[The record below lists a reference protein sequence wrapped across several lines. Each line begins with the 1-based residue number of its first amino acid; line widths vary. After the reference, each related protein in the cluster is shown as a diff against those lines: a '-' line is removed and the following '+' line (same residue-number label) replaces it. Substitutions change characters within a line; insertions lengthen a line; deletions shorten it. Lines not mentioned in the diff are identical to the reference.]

1 MALHESLTGT
11 TRGLGL
17 VNNIQ
22 HDQCTVTYT
31 SRAESKR
38 FQVWLLVYLF
48 NFFGFYD
55 FYGWSVTTLQP
66 SPFGNKTDDTSAKLI
81 CGERSRTSPSVQ
93 VQDDYLLFKKHTS
106 KERNQMVFR
115 EGEVSVYFPTFF
127 QPWQGHMKSPNIK
140 HEHFQIP
147 RIHMDLGIQVSR
159 F

>member
-38 FQVWLLVYLF
+38 FQVWLLVYLY

-55 FYGWSVTTLQP
+55 FYGWQSPLFSLPHLETKQTIPLPSWSAEKEAGQVLQCKCKMTTYFSRNIHLKNETRWYL
-66 SPFGNKTDDTSAKLI
+66 GR
-81 CGERSRTSPSVQ
+81 ERSAYIFQHSSNLGRAIWKVQ
-93 VQDDYLLFKKHTS
+93 ISNT
-106 KERNQMVFR
+106 N
-115 EGEVSVYFPTFF
+115 T
-127 QPWQGHMKSPNIK
+127 
-140 HEHFQIP
+140 
-147 RIHMDLGIQVSR
+147 SR